1 MALYSFIILF
11 ISWSAVLQE
20 GFGLPVKKPFA
31 GNVPHKQ
38 RTKRCSCINQLDS
51 ECYYFCH
58 LDIIWVNTPSK
69 TSVYGLGSPL
79 ARRRR
84 STGRCICANP
94 ADQTCSTF
102 CSHSFKYTSAM
113 LRSFSKPLWEKQELN
128 TDLPVAVENLNNA
141 DSGTEAANRNLLTAK
156 FRAMMMAD
164 TAKQSNLMTYKQG
177 PRFRR
182 KITAQEWEGMGDRTG
197 FAPRSTQWFV
207 SDSVMENRDDDSSHQ
222 HNSTGSEGGDST
234 PPPKRKGKLSTL
246 GKIFKPW
253 KWRKKKSSEKFKE
266 TSEVLERKMSM
277 RRPREELIEQG
288 VLKELPDN
296 GEADEVHGPKLPYVK
311 NGHTLPVGGT
321 SGSRGIEP
329 IRPATD
335 LQFRVNPERRGRDLS
350 DAEQRTVSSQDEC
363 WRGGRAAVDE
373 WKPSVGW
380 QGEEMKHGGR
390 IHTDMDRKAG
400 LIKAP
405 SEDGRRTRPE
415 ADWKPSLPRHS
426 STDEGRGRRESDS
439 SRYIPDP
446 ESLRDTL
453 REPLPPKQT
462 IMAPKW
468 LMSSASEPGTEALPH
483 TPIHIPATYSSSVPS
498 NSPSSSASNAAA
510 KTLRSASSAVASM
523 PLASSSIQSSTQGL
537 VPAQPARQPPLP
549 PPKPV
554 NRTTNAAM
562 MASTLRGVDP
572 FPLYWSCWKR
582 EADYDVYL
590 SLPVYLCRRAGGGRT
605 AELTQVVGSAN
616 PAPAKPSPP
625 MPPKRTTPVT
635 KRHTENPA
643 FSISSLPSIL
653 SPEDRANIPGGFPL
667 PPPPPSPP
675 LPTHIPP
682 SPPGGHPH
690 QLLHQHSY
698 PHPLPDPLPV
708 HFDPPSPQEEL
719 PTRQAPV
726 PLHIMIQRALISPGA
741 ALPHLDASHRAHTLL
756 FETPPEYHGSRPL
769 PVTIQPLKMCLVG
782 DVNIRIMPEGSDSS
796 EDEEREEDQ
805 QADESDSDGPVL
817 YKEEES
823 DEEDDSPPS
832 SLASRVKRKDTLALK
847 LSSRPSAP
855 DRQAPE
861 RQTRFEYTG
870 LSWQSR
876 EQWEAI
882 RTQIG
887 TALTRRL
894 SQRPT
899 AEELEQRNIL
909 QPKNEAD
916 RQAEVREIKRRLTR
930 KLSQRPTVAELQA
943 RKILRF
949 HEYVEVTHAQ
959 DYDRR
964 ADKPWTKL
972 TPADKA
978 AIRKELNEFKS
989 SEMEVHEE
997 SRMYTRRTSLRNRD
1011 PLQQHGSALQRGKE
1025 VKRD

>member
-1 MALYSFIILF
+1 MG
-11 ISWSAVLQE
+11 Q
-20 GFGLPVKKPFA
+20 
-31 GNVPHKQ
+31 
-38 RTKRCSCINQLDS
+38 
-51 ECYYFCH
+51 
-58 LDIIWVNTPSK
+58 
-69 TSVYGLGSPL
+69 
-79 ARRRR
+79 
-84 STGRCICANP
+84 
-94 ADQTCSTF
+94 
-102 CSHSFKYTSAM
+102 
-113 LRSFSKPLWEKQELN
+113 SFSLEIASQDTN
-128 TDLPVAVENLNNA
+128 TH
-141 DSGTEAANRNLLTAK
+141 T
-156 FRAMMMAD
+156 
-164 TAKQSNLMTYKQG
+164 
-177 PRFRR
+177 
-182 KITAQEWEGMGDRTG
+182 
-197 FAPRSTQWFV
+197 
-207 SDSVMENRDDDSSHQ
+207 DDESSHQ

-288 VLKELPDN
+288 VLKELPEN
-296 GEADEVHGPKLPYVK
+296 EADEAHGSKPLYVK

-321 SGSRGIEP
+321 SGSGSRGIEP
-329 IRPATD
+329 VRPTAD
-335 LQFRVNPERRGRDLS
+335 LQFRVNPERRGRDPC
-350 DAEQRTVSSQDEC
+350 DADRRAMTSQDEG

-380 QGEEMKHGGR
+380 QGEEIKHGGR
-390 IHTDMDRKAG
+390 IHTDAERKPG

-426 STDEGRGRRESDS
+426 SAEEGRGRRESDS
-439 SRYIPDP
+439 SHYVPDP
-446 ESLRDTL
+446 EALRDTL
-453 REPLPPKQT
+453 REPLPPKQS

-468 LMSSASEPGTEALPH
+468 LMSSTAEPGTEALPH
-483 TPIHIPATYSSSVPS
+483 TPVHSPATSFSSSSVSS
-498 NSPSSSASNAAA
+498 NSPSSSVSSAAT
-510 KTLRSASSAVASM
+510 KTLRTASSAGASV
-523 PLASSSIQSSTQGL
+523 PLASSSTQSSTQGP
-537 VPAQPARQPPLP
+537 VPSQPARQPPLP

-562 MASTLRGVDP
+562 L
-572 FPLYWSCWKR
+572 
-582 EADYDVYL
+582 
-590 SLPVYLCRRAGGGRT
+590 
-605 AELTQVVGSAN
+605 AELTQVVGSVN

-635 KRHTENPA
+635 KRHTENSALP
-643 FSISSLPSIL
+643 ISSLPSIL
-653 SPEDRANIPGGFPL
+653 SLEDRANIPGGFPL

-682 SPPGGHPH
+682 SPPRGHPH

-741 ALPHLDASHRAHTLL
+741 ALPHLDASHRAHSLL
-756 FETPPEYHGSRPL
+756 FETPPEYQGSRPL
-769 PVTIQPLKMCLVG
+769 PVTIQPLKMAEDDYSDEEEEEEEEEEDEEEEEEEEEDEDEPPPEHLPPPQTQPELEPRSRRCLVG

-796 EDEEREEDQ
+796 EEEEREEDQ

-823 DEEDDSPPS
+823 DEEEDSPPS

-861 RQTRFEYTG
+861 RPTRMEYTG
-870 LSWQSR
+870 LSWQSK

-997 SRMYTRRTSLRNRD
+997 SRIYTRFHR
-1011 PLQQHGSALQRGKE
+1011 P
-1025 VKRD
+1025 

>member
-1 MALYSFIILF
+1 MG
-11 ISWSAVLQE
+11 Q
-20 GFGLPVKKPFA
+20 
-31 GNVPHKQ
+31 
-38 RTKRCSCINQLDS
+38 
-51 ECYYFCH
+51 
-58 LDIIWVNTPSK
+58 
-69 TSVYGLGSPL
+69 
-79 ARRRR
+79 
-84 STGRCICANP
+84 
-94 ADQTCSTF
+94 
-102 CSHSFKYTSAM
+102 
-113 LRSFSKPLWEKQELN
+113 SFSLEIASQDTSTH
-128 TDLPVAVENLNNA
+128 TDNE
-141 DSGTEAANRNLLTAK
+141 
-156 FRAMMMAD
+156 
-164 TAKQSNLMTYKQG
+164 
-177 PRFRR
+177 
-182 KITAQEWEGMGDRTG
+182 
-197 FAPRSTQWFV
+197 
-207 SDSVMENRDDDSSHQ
+207 SSHQ

-234 PPPKRKGKLSTL
+234 PPPKRKGKFSTL

-253 KWRKKKSSEKFKE
+253 RWRKKKSSEKFQE

-288 VLKELPDN
+288 VLKELPEN
-296 GEADEVHGPKLPYVK
+296 EADEVHRSKPPYVK

-321 SGSRGIEP
+321 SGSGSRGIEP
-329 IRPATD
+329 VRPTSD

-350 DAEQRTVSSQDEC
+350 DAERRAVTSQEEG

-373 WKPSVGW
+373 WKPNMGW
-380 QGEEMKHGGR
+380 LGEEMKHGGR
-390 IHTDMDRKAG
+390 IHPDTERKPG

-426 STDEGRGRRESDS
+426 SAEEGRGRRESDS
-439 SRYIPDP
+439 SHYVPDP
-446 ESLRDTL
+446 DALRDTL
-453 REPLPPKQT
+453 REPLPPKQSV
-462 IMAPKW
+462 ISPKW
-468 LMSSASEPGTEALPH
+468 LMSSTTESGTEALPH
-483 TPIHIPATYSSSVPS
+483 TPIHNPATSFSSSPVSS
-498 NSPSSSASNAAA
+498 NSPSSSVSSVAT
-510 KTLRSASSAVASM
+510 KTVRTASSAVASV
-523 PLASSSIQSSTQGL
+523 PLASSSNQSSTQGP
-537 VPAQPARQPPLP
+537 VPTQPTRQPPLP

-562 MASTLRGVDP
+562 L
-572 FPLYWSCWKR
+572 
-582 EADYDVYL
+582 
-590 SLPVYLCRRAGGGRT
+590 
-605 AELTQVVGSAN
+605 AELTQVVGSVN
-616 PAPAKPSPP
+616 QAPSKPSPP

-635 KRHTENPA
+635 KRHTENSILP
-643 FSISSLPSIL
+643 ISSLPTIL
-653 SPEDRANIPGGFPL
+653 SLEDRANIPGGFPL
-667 PPPPPSPP
+667 PPPPQSPP

-682 SPPGGHPH
+682 SPPRGHPH

-741 ALPHLDASHRAHTLL
+741 ALPHLDASHRAHSLL
-756 FETPPEYHGSRPL
+756 FENPPEYQGSRPL
-769 PVTIQPLKMCLVG
+769 PVTIQPLKMAEDDYSDEEEEEEDEEDEEEEEEEEDEDEPPPEHLPPPQIQPELEPRSRRCLVG

-796 EDEEREEDQ
+796 EEEEREEDQ
-805 QADESDSDGPVL
+805 QADESDSDGSVL

-823 DEEDDSPPS
+823 DEEEDSPPS

-847 LSSRPSAP
+847 LSSRPCAP
-855 DRQAPE
+855 DRQIPE
-861 RQTRFEYTG
+861 RQTRMEYTG
-870 LSWQSR
+870 LSWQSK

-997 SRMYTRRTSLRNRD
+997 SRIYTRFHR
-1011 PLQQHGSALQRGKE
+1011 P
-1025 VKRD
+1025 

>member
-1 MALYSFIILF
+1 
-11 ISWSAVLQE
+11 
-20 GFGLPVKKPFA
+20 
-31 GNVPHKQ
+31 
-38 RTKRCSCINQLDS
+38 
-51 ECYYFCH
+51 
-58 LDIIWVNTPSK
+58 
-69 TSVYGLGSPL
+69 
-79 ARRRR
+79 
-84 STGRCICANP
+84 
-94 ADQTCSTF
+94 
-102 CSHSFKYTSAM
+102 
-113 LRSFSKPLWEKQELN
+113 
-128 TDLPVAVENLNNA
+128 
-141 DSGTEAANRNLLTAK
+141 
-156 FRAMMMAD
+156 
-164 TAKQSNLMTYKQG
+164 
-177 PRFRR
+177 
-182 KITAQEWEGMGDRTG
+182 
-197 FAPRSTQWFV
+197 
-207 SDSVMENRDDDSSHQ
+207 MENRDDDSSHQ

-266 TSEVLERKMSM
+266 TSEVLERKMST

-296 GEADEVHGPKLPYVK
+296 EADEVHGPKLPYVK

-321 SGSRGIEP
+321 SGSRGNEP
-329 IRPATD
+329 IRPTID
-335 LQFRVNPERRGRDLS
+335 LQFRVNPERWGRDLS
-350 DAEQRTVSSQDEC
+350 DAEQRTISNQDEC
-363 WRGGRAAVDE
+363 WRGGRAAVNE

-380 QGEEMKHGGR
+380 QSEEIKHGGR
-390 IHTDMDRKAG
+390 IHTDTERKPG

-415 ADWKPSLPRHS
+415 ADWKPSLPRHLS
-426 STDEGRGRRESDS
+426 ADEGRGRIESDN

-446 ESLRDTL
+446 ESMRDTL

-462 IMAPKW
+462 VMAPKW
-468 LMSSASEPGTEALPH
+468 LMSSTSEPGTEALPH
-483 TPIHIPATYSSSVPS
+483 TPVHSPATSFASVSS
-498 NSPSSSASNAAA
+498 NSSLSSASNAAA
-510 KTLRSASSAVASM
+510 KTLRTGSSAVASM

-554 NRTTNAAM
+554 NRATNAAM
-562 MASTLRGVDP
+562 I
-572 FPLYWSCWKR
+572 
-582 EADYDVYL
+582 
-590 SLPVYLCRRAGGGRT
+590 

-616 PAPAKPSPP
+616 PAPARPSPP

-635 KRHTENPA
+635 KRHTENYTFPN
-643 FSISSLPSIL
+643 SSLPSIL

-682 SPPGGHPH
+682 SPPRGHPH

-708 HFDPPSPQEEL
+708 YFDPPSPQEEL

-741 ALPHLDASHRAHTLL
+741 ALPHLDASHRAHSLL
-756 FETPPEYHGSRPL
+756 FEMPPEYQGSRPL
-769 PVTIQPLKMCLVG
+769 PVTIQPLKMAEDDYSDEEEEEEEDDDDEEEEEEDDDEPPEHLPPPQIQPELEPRSRRCLVG
-782 DVNIRIMPEGSDSS
+782 DVNIRIMPEESDSS
-796 EDEEREEDQ
+796 EEEEREEDQ
-805 QADESDSDGPVL
+805 QADDSDSDGPVL

-823 DEEDDSPPS
+823 DEEEDSPPS
-832 SLASRVKRKDTLALK
+832 SLASRVRRKDTLALK

-870 LSWQSR
+870 LSWQSK

-899 AEELEQRNIL
+899 AEELKQRNIL

-997 SRMYTRRTSLRNRD
+997 SRMYTRFHR
-1011 PLQQHGSALQRGKE
+1011 P
-1025 VKRD
+1025 

>member
-1 MALYSFIILF
+1 MG
-11 ISWSAVLQE
+11 Q
-20 GFGLPVKKPFA
+20 
-31 GNVPHKQ
+31 
-38 RTKRCSCINQLDS
+38 
-51 ECYYFCH
+51 
-58 LDIIWVNTPSK
+58 
-69 TSVYGLGSPL
+69 
-79 ARRRR
+79 
-84 STGRCICANP
+84 
-94 ADQTCSTF
+94 
-102 CSHSFKYTSAM
+102 
-113 LRSFSKPLWEKQELN
+113 SFSLEIASQDTSTH
-128 TDLPVAVENLNNA
+128 TDNE
-141 DSGTEAANRNLLTAK
+141 
-156 FRAMMMAD
+156 
-164 TAKQSNLMTYKQG
+164 
-177 PRFRR
+177 
-182 KITAQEWEGMGDRTG
+182 
-197 FAPRSTQWFV
+197 
-207 SDSVMENRDDDSSHQ
+207 SSHQ
-222 HNSTGSEGGDST
+222 HNSTGSEGGDGT
-234 PPPKRKGKLSTL
+234 PPPKRKGKFSTL

-253 KWRKKKSSEKFKE
+253 RWRKKKSSEKFQE

-288 VLKELPDN
+288 VLKELPEN
-296 GEADEVHGPKLPYVK
+296 EADEAHRSKPPYVK

-321 SGSRGIEP
+321 TGCGSRGIEP
-329 IRPATD
+329 VRPTSD

-350 DAEQRTVSSQDEC
+350 DAERRAVTSQEDG
-363 WRGGRAAVDE
+363 WRGGRVAVDE
-373 WKPSVGW
+373 WKSNMGW
-380 QGEEMKHGGR
+380 LGEEMKHGGR
-390 IHTDMDRKAG
+390 IHPDTERKPG
-400 LIKAP
+400 LIKVP

-426 STDEGRGRRESDS
+426 SAEEGRGRRESDS
-439 SRYIPDP
+439 SHYVPDP
-446 ESLRDTL
+446 DALRDTL
-453 REPLPPKQT
+453 REPLPPKQSV
-462 IMAPKW
+462 ISPKW
-468 LMSSASEPGTEALPH
+468 LMSSTTEPGTDTLPH
-483 TPIHIPATYSSSVPS
+483 TPVHNPATSFSSSSVSS
-498 NSPSSSASNAAA
+498 NSPSSSVSSVAT
-510 KTLRSASSAVASM
+510 KTLWTASSAVASV
-523 PLASSSIQSSTQGL
+523 PLASSSNQSSTQGP
-537 VPAQPARQPPLP
+537 VPTQPTRQPPLP

-562 MASTLRGVDP
+562 L
-572 FPLYWSCWKR
+572 
-582 EADYDVYL
+582 
-590 SLPVYLCRRAGGGRT
+590 

-616 PAPAKPSPP
+616 QAPAKPSPP

-635 KRHTENPA
+635 KRHTENSILP
-643 FSISSLPSIL
+643 ISSLPTIL
-653 SPEDRANIPGGFPL
+653 SLEDRANIPGGFPL
-667 PPPPPSPP
+667 PPPPQSPP

-682 SPPGGHPH
+682 SPPRGHPH

-741 ALPHLDASHRAHTLL
+741 ALPHLDASHRAHSLL
-756 FETPPEYHGSRPL
+756 FENPPEYQGSRPL
-769 PVTIQPLKMCLVG
+769 PVTIQPLKMAEDDYSDEEEEDEEDDDEEEYEDGPPPEHLPPPQIQPELEPRSRRCLVG
-782 DVNIRIMPEGSDSS
+782 DVNIRIVPEGSDSS
-796 EDEEREEDQ
+796 EEEEREEEQ
-805 QADESDSDGPVL
+805 QADESDSDGSVL

-823 DEEDDSPPS
+823 DEEEDSPPS

-847 LSSRPSAP
+847 LSSRPCAP
-855 DRQAPE
+855 DRQIPE
-861 RQTRFEYTG
+861 RQTRMEYTG
-870 LSWQSR
+870 LSWQSK

-997 SRMYTRRTSLRNRD
+997 SRIYTRFHR
-1011 PLQQHGSALQRGKE
+1011 P
-1025 VKRD
+1025 

>member
-1 MALYSFIILF
+1 
-11 ISWSAVLQE
+11 
-20 GFGLPVKKPFA
+20 
-31 GNVPHKQ
+31 
-38 RTKRCSCINQLDS
+38 
-51 ECYYFCH
+51 
-58 LDIIWVNTPSK
+58 
-69 TSVYGLGSPL
+69 
-79 ARRRR
+79 
-84 STGRCICANP
+84 
-94 ADQTCSTF
+94 
-102 CSHSFKYTSAM
+102 
-113 LRSFSKPLWEKQELN
+113 
-128 TDLPVAVENLNNA
+128 
-141 DSGTEAANRNLLTAK
+141 
-156 FRAMMMAD
+156 
-164 TAKQSNLMTYKQG
+164 
-177 PRFRR
+177 
-182 KITAQEWEGMGDRTG
+182 
-197 FAPRSTQWFV
+197 
-207 SDSVMENRDDDSSHQ
+207 SDDESSHQ
-222 HNSTGSEGGDST
+222 QNSTGSEGGDST
-234 PPPKRKGKLSTL
+234 PPPKRKGKFSTL

-253 KWRKKKSSEKFKE
+253 KWRKKKSSEKFQE

-288 VLKELPDN
+288 VLKEIPDN
-296 GEADEVHGPKLPYVK
+296 GADEAHGSKPPYVK

-321 SGSRGIEP
+321 GGSGSRGIETF
-329 IRPATD
+329 RPTHD
-335 LQFRVNPERRGRDLS
+335 LQFRLNPERRFRDP
-350 DAEQRTVSSQDEC
+350 DADRRALTTQDEG

-380 QGEEMKHGGR
+380 QVEEKKHGGR
-390 IHTDMDRKAG
+390 MHTDTERKPA

-415 ADWKPSLPRHS
+415 VDWKPSLPRHS
-426 STDEGRGRRESDS
+426 SAEEGRGRRGETGQLSLSPSDSSISSSLLMLTRVSSSSLFSWPCRSVEWHFSLGSNNPIRKISQTLSSVCVCVFKIEESDS
-439 SRYIPDP
+439 SHYDP
-446 ESLRDTL
+446 EALRDTL

-468 LMSSASEPGTEALPH
+468 LMSSTTEPGTETLPH
-483 TPIHIPATYSSSVPS
+483 TPVHTPATSFSSSSVCS
-498 NSPSSSASNAAA
+498 NSPSSSVSNTAA
-510 KTLRSASSAVASM
+510 KTMRTASPAVSSM
-523 PLASSSIQSSTQGL
+523 PLASSSTQSSAQGPVPTQL
-537 VPAQPARQPPLP
+537 ARQPPLP
-549 PPKPV
+549 PPKPI

-562 MASTLRGVDP
+562 LGECFLLLPASFFFPTRPQKADVARFRSCCTSVRIRNTFIFVSACLRIFMCNSKAIPGTTAMLP
-572 FPLYWSCWKR
+572 FIYLFIFLPQIMRYPSAECVLALSSPLPPY
-582 EADYDVYL
+582 AL
-590 SLPVYLCRRAGGGRT
+590 SSGWD
-605 AELTQVVGSAN
+605 AELTWTELSQVVGSAN
-616 PAPAKPSPP
+616 PAPSKPSPP

-635 KRHTENPA
+635 KRQPENSVLP
-643 FSISSLPSIL
+643 ISSIL
-653 SPEDRANIPGGFPL
+653 SLEDRANIPGGFPL

-682 SPPGGHPH
+682 SPPRGHPH

-698 PHPLPDPLPV
+698 PHPLPDPIPV

-741 ALPHLDASHRAHTLL
+741 AFPHLDASHRAHTLL
-756 FETPPEYHGSRPL
+756 FETPQEYQESRPL
-769 PVTIQPLKMCLVG
+769 PVTIQPLKMYEEEEEEEEEDEDEPPPEHLPHPQMQPDMEPRSRRCLVG

-832 SLASRVKRKDTLALK
+832 SLASRVRRKDTLALK

-855 DRQAPE
+855 DRQIPE
-861 RQTRFEYTG
+861 RQTRMEYTG
-870 LSWQSR
+870 LSWQSK

-887 TALTRRL
+887 SALTRRL

-997 SRMYTRRTSLRNRD
+997 SRMYTR
-1011 PLQQHGSALQRGKE
+1011 
-1025 VKRD
+1025 

>member
-1 MALYSFIILF
+1 
-11 ISWSAVLQE
+11 
-20 GFGLPVKKPFA
+20 
-31 GNVPHKQ
+31 
-38 RTKRCSCINQLDS
+38 
-51 ECYYFCH
+51 
-58 LDIIWVNTPSK
+58 
-69 TSVYGLGSPL
+69 
-79 ARRRR
+79 
-84 STGRCICANP
+84 
-94 ADQTCSTF
+94 
-102 CSHSFKYTSAM
+102 
-113 LRSFSKPLWEKQELN
+113 
-128 TDLPVAVENLNNA
+128 
-141 DSGTEAANRNLLTAK
+141 
-156 FRAMMMAD
+156 
-164 TAKQSNLMTYKQG
+164 
-177 PRFRR
+177 
-182 KITAQEWEGMGDRTG
+182 
-197 FAPRSTQWFV
+197 
-207 SDSVMENRDDDSSHQ
+207 
-222 HNSTGSEGGDST
+222 
-234 PPPKRKGKLSTL
+234 
-246 GKIFKPW
+246 
-253 KWRKKKSSEKFKE
+253 
-266 TSEVLERKMSM
+266 MSM

-296 GEADEVHGPKLPYVK
+296 EADEVHGSKPPYVK

-321 SGSRGIEP
+321 SGCGSRAIEP
-329 IRPATD
+329 VRPTTD
-335 LQFRVNPERRGRDLS
+335 LQFRVNPERRGRDPS
-350 DAEQRTVSSQDEC
+350 DAERRAISSQDDC

-373 WKPSVGW
+373 WKPTMGW
-380 QGEEMKHGGR
+380 QGEEIKHGGR
-390 IHTDMDRKAG
+390 IHTDTERKPG

-426 STDEGRGRRESDS
+426 SAEEGRGRRESDS
-439 SRYIPDP
+439 SHYIPDP

-468 LMSSASEPGTEALPH
+468 LMSSTAESGTEVLPH
-483 TPIHIPATYSSSVPS
+483 TPVHSPATSFSSSS
-498 NSPSSSASNAAA
+498 GSSSSPSSSVSSAAA
-510 KTLRSASSAVASM
+510 KTLRTASSAMASM
-523 PLASSSIQSSTQGL
+523 PLVSSSTQSSTQGL
-537 VPAQPARQPPLP
+537 VPALAARQPPLP

-562 MASTLRGVDP
+562 MASTLQGGDP

-605 AELTQVVGSAN
+605 AELTQVVGSGN
-616 PAPAKPSPP
+616 PTPAKPSPP

-635 KRHTENPA
+635 KRHTENSALP
-643 FSISSLPSIL
+643 ISSLPSIL

-682 SPPGGHPH
+682 SPPRGHPH
-690 QLLHQHSY
+690 QLFHQHSY

-741 ALPHLDASHRAHTLL
+741 ALPHLDASHRAHSLL
-756 FETPPEYHGSRPL
+756 FETPPEYQGSRPL
-769 PVTIQPLKMCLVG
+769 PVTIQPLKMAEDDYSDEEEEEEEDEEDEEEEEEEEEYEPPPEHLPPPQTQPELEPRSRRCLVG

-796 EDEEREEDQ
+796 EEEEREEDQ

-823 DEEDDSPPS
+823 DEEEDSPPS

-861 RQTRFEYTG
+861 RQTRMEYTG
-870 LSWQSR
+870 LSWQSK

-997 SRMYTRRTSLRNRD
+997 SRIYTRFHR
-1011 PLQQHGSALQRGKE
+1011 P
-1025 VKRD
+1025 

>member
-1 MALYSFIILF
+1 MG
-11 ISWSAVLQE
+11 Q
-20 GFGLPVKKPFA
+20 
-31 GNVPHKQ
+31 
-38 RTKRCSCINQLDS
+38 
-51 ECYYFCH
+51 
-58 LDIIWVNTPSK
+58 
-69 TSVYGLGSPL
+69 
-79 ARRRR
+79 
-84 STGRCICANP
+84 
-94 ADQTCSTF
+94 
-102 CSHSFKYTSAM
+102 
-113 LRSFSKPLWEKQELN
+113 SFSLEIAGSQDTN
-128 TDLPVAVENLNNA
+128 TH
-141 DSGTEAANRNLLTAK
+141 T
-156 FRAMMMAD
+156 
-164 TAKQSNLMTYKQG
+164 
-177 PRFRR
+177 
-182 KITAQEWEGMGDRTG
+182 
-197 FAPRSTQWFV
+197 
-207 SDSVMENRDDDSSHQ
+207 DDESSHQ

-296 GEADEVHGPKLPYVK
+296 EADEAHGSKPPYVK

-321 SGSRGIEP
+321 IGSGSRGIESV
-329 IRPATD
+329 RPTSD
-335 LQFRVNPERRGRDLS
+335 LQFRVNLERRGRDPS
-350 DAEQRTVSSQDEC
+350 DAERRAISSQDEC
-363 WRGGRAAVDE
+363 WRGGRVAVDE

-380 QGEEMKHGGR
+380 QGEEIKHGGR
-390 IHTDMDRKAG
+390 IHTDTERKPG

-415 ADWKPSLPRHS
+415 VDWKPSLPRHS
-426 STDEGRGRRESDS
+426 SAEEGRGRRESDS
-439 SRYIPDP
+439 SHYIPDP
-446 ESLRDTL
+446 ETLRDTL

-462 IMAPKW
+462 IMTPKW
-468 LMSSASEPGTEALPH
+468 LMSSTAECGTDVLPH
-483 TPIHIPATYSSSVPS
+483 TPVHSPATSFSTSGSSSSPSSSVPG
-498 NSPSSSASNAAA
+498 ATA
-510 KTLRSASSAVASM
+510 KTLRMAPSAVASV
-523 PLASSSIQSSTQGL
+523 PLASSFTQSSTQGL
-537 VPAQPARQPPLP
+537 MPAQHARQPPLP

-562 MASTLRGVDP
+562 LASTLQGGDP

-616 PAPAKPSPP
+616 PAQAKPSPP

-635 KRHTENPA
+635 KRHTENSTL
-643 FSISSLPSIL
+643 SISSLPSML

-682 SPPGGHPH
+682 SPPRGHPH
-690 QLLHQHSY
+690 QLFHQHSY

-741 ALPHLDASHRAHTLL
+741 ALPHLDASHRAHSLL
-756 FETPPEYHGSRPL
+756 FETPPEYQGSRPL
-769 PVTIQPLKMCLVG
+769 PVTIQPLKMAEDDYSDEEEEEEEDDEEEEEEEEDEDEPPPEHLPPPQIQPELEPRSRRCLVG

-796 EDEEREEDQ
+796 EEEEREEDQ

-861 RQTRFEYTG
+861 RQTRMEYTG
-870 LSWQSR
+870 LSWQSK

-964 ADKPWTKL
+964 AEKPWTKL

-997 SRMYTRRTSLRNRD
+997 SRIYTRFHR
-1011 PLQQHGSALQRGKE
+1011 P
-1025 VKRD
+1025 

>member
-1 MALYSFIILF
+1 MG
-11 ISWSAVLQE
+11 Q
-20 GFGLPVKKPFA
+20 
-31 GNVPHKQ
+31 
-38 RTKRCSCINQLDS
+38 
-51 ECYYFCH
+51 
-58 LDIIWVNTPSK
+58 
-69 TSVYGLGSPL
+69 
-79 ARRRR
+79 
-84 STGRCICANP
+84 
-94 ADQTCSTF
+94 
-102 CSHSFKYTSAM
+102 
-113 LRSFSKPLWEKQELN
+113 SFSLEIASQDTSTH
-128 TDLPVAVENLNNA
+128 TDNE
-141 DSGTEAANRNLLTAK
+141 
-156 FRAMMMAD
+156 
-164 TAKQSNLMTYKQG
+164 
-177 PRFRR
+177 
-182 KITAQEWEGMGDRTG
+182 
-197 FAPRSTQWFV
+197 
-207 SDSVMENRDDDSSHQ
+207 SSHQ

-234 PPPKRKGKLSTL
+234 PPPKRKGKFSTL

-253 KWRKKKSSEKFKE
+253 RWRKKKSSEKFQE

-288 VLKELPDN
+288 VLKELPEN
-296 GEADEVHGPKLPYVK
+296 EADEAHRSKPPYVK

-321 SGSRGIEP
+321 SGSGSRGIEP
-329 IRPATD
+329 VRPTSD

-350 DAEQRTVSSQDEC
+350 DAERRAVTSQEEG

-373 WKPSVGW
+373 WKPNMGW
-380 QGEEMKHGGR
+380 LGEEIKHGGR
-390 IHTDMDRKAG
+390 IHPDTERKPG

-426 STDEGRGRRESDS
+426 SAEEGRGRRESDS
-439 SRYIPDP
+439 SHYVPDP
-446 ESLRDTL
+446 DALRDTL
-453 REPLPPKQT
+453 REPLPPKQSV
-462 IMAPKW
+462 ISPKW
-468 LMSSASEPGTEALPH
+468 LMSSTTESGTEALPH
-483 TPIHIPATYSSSVPS
+483 TPVHNPATSFPSSSVSS
-498 NSPSSSASNAAA
+498 NSPSSSISSVAT
-510 KTLRSASSAVASM
+510 KTLRTASSAVASV
-523 PLASSSIQSSTQGL
+523 PLTSSNNQSSTQGP
-537 VPAQPARQPPLP
+537 VPTQPTRQPPLP

-562 MASTLRGVDP
+562 L
-572 FPLYWSCWKR
+572 
-582 EADYDVYL
+582 
-590 SLPVYLCRRAGGGRT
+590 
-605 AELTQVVGSAN
+605 AELTQVVGSVN
-616 PAPAKPSPP
+616 QAPSKPSPP

-635 KRHTENPA
+635 KRHTENSILP
-643 FSISSLPSIL
+643 ISSLPTIL
-653 SPEDRANIPGGFPL
+653 SLEDRANIPGGFPL
-667 PPPPPSPP
+667 PPPPQSPP

-682 SPPGGHPH
+682 SPPRGHPH

-741 ALPHLDASHRAHTLL
+741 ALPHLDASHRAHSLL
-756 FETPPEYHGSRPL
+756 FENPPEYQGSRPL
-769 PVTIQPLKMCLVG
+769 PVTIQPLKMAEDDYSDEEEEEEDEEEEEEEEEEDEDEPPPEHLPPPQIQPELEPRSRRCLVG

-796 EDEEREEDQ
+796 EEEEREEDQ
-805 QADESDSDGPVL
+805 QADESDSDGSVL

-823 DEEDDSPPS
+823 DEEEDSPPS

-847 LSSRPSAP
+847 LSSRPCAP
-855 DRQAPE
+855 DRQVPE
-861 RQTRFEYTG
+861 RQTRIEYTG
-870 LSWQSR
+870 LSWQSK

-997 SRMYTRRTSLRNRD
+997 SRIYTRFHR
-1011 PLQQHGSALQRGKE
+1011 P
-1025 VKRD
+1025 